1 MRSILHKVTFRV
13 IERKF
18 ELLFVLLLVFIWYCI
33 LHNANWLFMG
43 SMAGD
48 DYQFLMT
55 TAVGKASHGST
66 WSSRF
71 WPLGLSDYSLLLLF
85 GQCGRTAVAHYIWN
99 SVTLVI
105 SFLLMFEIIYKT
117 TKNFLSTYVAL
128 LFAFISSGFA
138 QIHMECIYSER
149 MISFVICV
157 FLFSAGKAQKS
168 QNVGWYVLAFIM
180 AAYSTYMK
188 ELVFVIFLVFAIIQ
202 LLFNKLSGKDKAF
215 YVALICNSL
224 IFISLYGYRRIFK
237 PQKDVYATVISS
249 VSEISFSQFLNEPI
263 LILIVALS
271 VIRAYSVLIKHDR
284 EDLITDAALLAAVAY
299 AFCYFLLN
307 LHHGYYLYPS
317 VVLSLPAF
325 AVFFNKSRLHFLVGL
340 FSLTLCGYLN
350 FPQSKSIVINDWN
363 HRESDHKIFEK
374 IVSKSKKGWSIY
386 WLSDVA
392 DKTKEVQYWH
402 YDRIMCLNRFQHF
415 LKYYNSNTV
424 FPILLVFDTNKF
436 CKNSI
441 VIINK
446 TTLDR
451 KSFKGMYDSFKTFSP
466 KQIAEINGNLI
477 YEIRN

>member
-1 MRSILHKVTFRV
+1 MFIK
-13 IERKF
+13 RKF
-18 ELLFVLLLVFIWYCI
+18 KLPLVLILAFICYCI
-33 LHNANWLFMG
+33 LHNANWLFVG
-43 SMAGD
+43 SMPGD

-85 GQCGRTAVAHYIWN
+85 GQYGRMPLAHYIWN
-99 SVTLVI
+99 SVTIVI
-105 SFLLMFEIIYKT
+105 SCLLMFENIYKA
-117 TKNFLSTYVAL
+117 TKNFLSTYAAL
-128 LFAFISSGFA
+128 LFAFIASGFA
-138 QIHMECIYSER
+138 QIHMECIYPER

-157 FLFSAGKAQKS
+157 FLFSVGKAQKS
-168 QNVGWYVLAFIM
+168 QNAGWYALAFIM

-188 ELVFVIFLVFAIIQ
+188 ELVFVIFLVFAVIH
-202 LLFNKLSGKDKAF
+202 LAFGKLSKKDKVF
-215 YVALICNSL
+215 YIALIFNSL
-224 IFISLYGYRRIFK
+224 VFISLYGYRRIFR
-237 PQKDVYATVISS
+237 PQKDVYATIISS

-263 LILIVALS
+263 LVVIAALCI
-271 VIRAYSVLIKHDR
+271 IRVYSILIKHDR
-284 EDLITDAALLAAVAY
+284 ENLITDASLFAAAAY

-307 LHHGYYLYPS
+307 LHYGYYLYPS

-325 AVFFNKSRLHFLVGL
+325 AILFNKSRLHFLVGL

-350 FPQSKSIVINDWN
+350 FPLNKSIVINDWN
-363 HRESDHKIFEK
+363 HRESDHKIFEE
-374 IVSKSKKGWSIY
+374 IVSKSKNGWSVY

-392 DKTKEVQYWH
+392 DKTREVQYWH

-415 LKYYNSNTV
+415 LKYYDSNTE

-436 CKNSI
+436 YKNSI

-451 KSFKGMYDSFKTFSP
+451 KSFRAVYDSFKTFSP

-477 YEIRN
+477 YEIRK